1 MRRVTILILAA
12 LLLLPLAANADP
24 DRRLAH
30 YSHQR
35 WTEGSEAPA
44 PVLAMAQG
52 RDGFLWLATGEGLF
66 RFDGMTFERIEIA
79 RGDRSNVRPTALVV
93 TRSGDVWTNYE
104 GSRRFAVYRQGGLR
118 LVNGPAAPARV
129 LEMAEGAD
137 GAIWALTAEHAASLL
152 RYHRGQWQAFNA
164 LHGVPRDDALDLM
177 VAADGAVWVALCN
190 SVVRLAPGGDRFEL
204 VRETPGLNPRLS
216 QDGAG
221 RVWLSAADGSYP
233 ITGTGGRGAPPRPS
247 HPYRTDDALIRGAPM
262 FDRSGNL
269 WIATTHDGV
278 QRVLSPRPS
287 GASTAVDARAAV
299 ESFGNRQGLSSDVTY
314 QMLED
319 REGNIWIASE
329 KGLDKLRPA
338 TLRVEPVLSEP
349 AAFGDKLAVGSDGSV
364 YIGQADAIYRVRPGA
379 APEAI
384 LRGVTEP
391 QAICE
396 APGGAI
402 WIGFRDHVIVWTA
415 GRTRRIDGRPQSR
428 SIMYD
433 CAFDRNGDFW
443 FSSLAGGLNRF
454 RNGRWEAALSG
465 TGLRDPEP
473 TTMVR
478 DARGRL
484 VVQWN
489 ARTLAMVEPP
499 LRRLAPIDFGRAEP
513 DVLTLHATA
522 SGDLLAG
529 GAFGLSRMRG
539 DRVET
544 IWADQPSPVRRINGL
559 VQTPRGDVWIA
570 YPRMLVRLRPTE
582 LEQAFRAGAFA
593 APAFSL
599 NLGSGMSSRTHANT
613 QRSLVQGG
621 DGRLW
626 IATQTGTIWMDP
638 DQIVRNPSPTP
649 VAIRSLAVNGK
660 IIRDPRSITLDAG
673 TSNLEIDYAALSF
686 ADPEAVRV
694 RYMLEGYDTEW
705 VDPGS
710 RRQAFYTNLSP
721 GAYQFRV
728 VAAND
733 DGTWNPSGADLDLT
747 IPPTFVQSRWFAA
760 LCLVAAA
767 LLVTLLYRLRMAQVA
782 GRIRSRLEER
792 LGERERIARELHDT
806 LIQSVQG
813 LILRFQSVADKMP
826 ARDPSRAHL
835 ESALERA
842 DEVLAEGRDRVQGLR
857 LAEHY
862 EDLPELL
869 RQRAAVAGID
879 PAVSIQVTV
888 EGRPRPLQPM
898 VAAEID
904 RIAREALFNIARHA
918 RARTVRISVEFASGA
933 LEVIIRDDGEG
944 IPRSVLSS
952 GAKPGH
958 FGLVGMRERAE
969 RMGAT
974 FRIVSSSDVGT
985 TVTVR
990 IPGRLAFADLRQ
1002 SNSPER
1008 EV

>member
-1 MRRVTILILAA
+1 MILAA
-12 LLLLPLAANADP
+12 LLLLPLAATADP
-24 DRRLAH
+24 ARRLAH
-30 YSHQR
+30 YAHQR

-44 PVLAMAQG
+44 PVLALAQG

-66 RFDGMTFERIEIA
+66 RFDGMTFEPIEVA

-93 TRSGDVWTNYE
+93 TRSGDVWTNFE
-104 GSRRFAVYRQGGLR
+104 GSRRFATYRQGRLR
-118 LVNGPAAPARV
+118 LAEAPAAPARILKMV
-129 LEMAEGAD
+129 ESAD

-152 RYHRGQWQAFNA
+152 RYHKGAWRTFDAR
-164 LHGVPRDDALDLM
+164 HGVPRDDALDLM
-177 VAADGAVWVALCN
+177 VASDGAIWLALCN
-190 SVVRLAPGGDRFEL
+190 SVVRLPPGGDRFEL

-216 QDGAG
+216 QDSAG

-233 ITGTGGRGAPPRPS
+233 VTGPGGRDAAPRS
-247 HPYRTDDALIRGAPM
+247 AHPYPTDKALIRGAPM

-278 QRVLSPRPS
+278 QRVLSPQAT
-287 GASTAVDARAAV
+287 GAPTATIARAAV
-299 ESFGNRQGLSSDVTY
+299 ESFGNREGLSSDVTY

-319 REGNIWIASE
+319 REGNVWVASE
-329 KGLDKLRPA
+329 KGLDKLRPS
-338 TLRVEPVLSEP
+338 TLRVEPALSEP

-384 LRGVTEP
+384 LRGVSEP

-396 APGGAI
+396 APTGAI
-402 WIGFRDHVIVWTA
+402 WIGFRDHVVVWSA
-415 GRTRRIDGRPQSR
+415 GRSRRIAGRPESR

-443 FSSLAGGLNRF
+443 FSSLAGGLHRY
-454 RNGRWEAALSG
+454 RQGRWEAAPSG
-465 TGLRDPEP
+465 AGLRDPDP
-473 TTMVR
+473 TTLVR
-478 DARGRL
+478 DSRGRL

-489 ARTLAMVEPP
+489 ARTLAMIDPP
-499 LRRLAPIDFGRAEP
+499 LRHLAPIDFGKAQP
-513 DVLTLHATA
+513 DVLTLYATA
-522 SGDLLAG
+522 SGDLLSG

-539 DRVET
+539 DKIET
-544 IWADQPSPVRRINGL
+544 IWASQPSPVRRINGL
-559 VQTPRGDVWIA
+559 VQTPQGDLWIA
-570 YPRMLVRLRPTE
+570 YPRMLVRLQPTE
-582 LEQAFRAGAFA
+582 LEQAFANGVFAG
-593 APAFSL
+593 PAFSL

-638 DQIVRNPSPTP
+638 GQIVRNPLAPP
-649 VAIRSLAVNGK
+649 VAIRSLAVDGQ
-660 IIRDPRSITLDAG
+660 IIRDPRSVTLEAG

-686 ADPEAVRV
+686 ADPEGVSV
-694 RYMLEGYDTEW
+694 RYILEGYDTEW

-721 GAYQFRV
+721 GRYRFRV
-728 VAAND
+728 VAANEE
-733 DGTWNPSGADLDLT
+733 GVWNPSGADLELT
-747 IPPTFVQSRWFAA
+747 IPPTFLQSRWFLL
-760 LCLVAAA
+760 LCLVATGVLA
-767 LLVTLLYRLRMAQVA
+767 TLLYRLRMAQVA

-835 ESALERA
+835 ETALVRA

-862 EDLPELL
+862 EDLSELL
-869 RQRAAVAGID
+869 RQRAAVAGFD
-879 PAVSIQVTV
+879 PAISIQVAV

-904 RIAREALFNIARHA
+904 RIAREALFNVARHA
-918 RARTVRISVEFASGA
+918 RARTVRISVSFASGA
-933 LEVIIRDDGEG
+933 LEVGIRDDGEG
-944 IPRSVLSS
+944 IPRSILSS

-969 RMGAT
+969 RMGAS
-974 FRIVSSSDVGT
+974 FRIVSSPDVGT

-1002 SNSPER
+1002 GGSAER
-1008 EV
+1008 ET